1 MKTNFLAT
9 RTMAVVLASSLCLQT
24 GLRSVQAAQ
33 DTTEAD
39 FRYVIPYEP
48 GTSAFAAG
56 DQITIASVR
65 GNRMH
70 LERDGAYL
78 VQGSYTLASVDR
90 AEILFSCTTPAP
102 SSPTPIT
109 DGQDIKVTRGTGTF
123 SLKHRTPCDGWFHIS
138 FYVEGEGRSH
148 GGIYFGE
155 TGSEKT
161 ILRKTDWPDFS
172 SRTTGEHRARASDAA
187 GNDETRYSG
196 EPNRRIMAYL
206 GTPVPAP
213 ADLDLKYTPT
223 NLVVAFAA
231 ASQKEGWRVQK
242 LAVDASEFPF
252 LVYGVLAGKYRLPE
266 RAIREMKG
274 YDYGGSG
281 VGTTD
286 EGLTY
291 FALNMIPHDQYPGGL
306 MDACNRRLMVRLQ
319 MFADAARRSE

>member
-109 DGQDIKVTRGTGTF
+109 DGQDLKVTRGTGTF
-123 SLKHRTPCDGWFHIS
+123 SLKHRTRCDGWFHVS
-138 FYVEGEGRSH
+138 FHVAGEGRSH
-148 GGIYFGE
+148 CGIYFGE

-161 ILRKTDWPDFS
+161 ILRKADWPDLS
-172 SRTTGEHRARASDAA
+172 SETTREQRTQAIEDT
-187 GNDETRYSG
+187 GNDETRFSAQS
-196 EPNRRIMAYL
+196 NRRIMA
-206 GTPVPAP
+206 
-213 ADLDLKYTPT
+213 
-223 NLVVAFAA
+223 
-231 ASQKEGWRVQK
+231 
-242 LAVDASEFPF
+242 
-252 LVYGVLAGKYRLPE
+252 
-266 RAIREMKG
+266 
-274 YDYGGSG
+274 
-281 VGTTD
+281 
-286 EGLTY
+286 
-291 FALNMIPHDQYPGGL
+291 
-306 MDACNRRLMVRLQ
+306 
-319 MFADAARRSE
+319 